1 MRNRFDN
8 ELQTLDETMHE
19 MGELCES
26 SISLCIEALMDGN
39 PKKAQEVVAKAVTI
53 SLKEREVEN
62 MCLKLLMEQQ
72 PVATDLRVISA
83 ALKMVSDLE
92 RIGDQSND
100 IAEIVITENLSATND
115 ILNLRHMADVV
126 NDMVTSSIEAFVN
139 RDAELARHVIA
150 RDDEVDTAFND
161 AKQKLIEVFGGKNNV
176 NMEYSLNL
184 LMIAKYFERIG
195 DHTVNIAQWV
205 LFAITGV
212 REGNTN

>member
-100 IAEIVITENLSATND
+100 IAEIVITENLSAAND
-115 ILNLRHMADVV
+115 ILNLRRMADVV

-176 NMEYSLNL
+176 NMEYALNL

>member
-8 ELQTLDETMHE
+8 ELQTLDKTMHE

-53 SLKEREVEN
+53 SRKEREVEN

-100 IAEIVITENLSATND
+100 IAEIVITENLSAAND
-115 ILNLRHMADVV
+115 ILNLRRMADVV

-150 RDDEVDTAFND
+150 RDDEVDEAFND
-161 AKQKLIEVFGGKNNV
+161 AKQKLIEVFSGKNNV
-176 NMEYSLNL
+176 NMEYALNL

>member
-39 PKKAQEVVAKAVTI
+39 PKKAQEVVAQAVTI
-53 SLKEREVEN
+53 SRKEREVEN

-100 IAEIVITENLSATND
+100 IAEIVITENLSAAND
-115 ILNLRHMADVV
+115 ILNLRRMADVV

-150 RDDEVDTAFND
+150 RDDEVDEAFND

-176 NMEYSLNL
+176 NMEYALNL

>member
-1 MRNRFDN
+1 
-8 ELQTLDETMHE
+8 
-19 MGELCES
+19 
-26 SISLCIEALMDGN
+26 
-39 PKKAQEVVAKAVTI
+39 
-53 SLKEREVEN
+53 

-100 IAEIVITENLSATND
+100 IAEIVITENLSAAND
-115 ILNLRHMADVV
+115 ILNLRRMADVV

-150 RDDEVDTAFND
+150 RDDEVDEAFND

-176 NMEYSLNL
+176 NMEYALNL

>member
-39 PKKAQEVVAKAVTI
+39 PKKAQKVVAKAVTI
-53 SLKEREVEN
+53 SRKEREVEN

-100 IAEIVITENLSATND
+100 IAEIVITENLSAAND
-115 ILNLRHMADVV
+115 ILNLRRMADVV

-139 RDAELARHVIA
+139 RDAQLARHVIA
-150 RDDEVDTAFND
+150 RDDEVDEAFND

-176 NMEYSLNL
+176 NMEYALNL

>member
-39 PKKAQEVVAKAVTI
+39 PKKAQKVVAKAVTI
-53 SLKEREVEN
+53 SRKEREVEN

-100 IAEIVITENLSATND
+100 IAEIVITENLSAAND
-115 ILNLRHMADVV
+115 ILNLRRMADVV

-139 RDAELARHVIA
+139 RDAQLARHVIA

-176 NMEYSLNL
+176 NMEYALNL

>member
-100 IAEIVITENLSATND
+100 IAEIVITENLSAAND
-115 ILNLRHMADVV
+115 ILNLRRMADVV

-150 RDDEVDTAFND
+150 RDDEVDEAFND

-176 NMEYSLNL
+176 NMEYALNL